1 MQAHNIA
8 AIGFQLLEGFMQYVW
23 IGSQADPTGLP
34 IWIAK
39 LIHDFTTPTPPSN
52 RKMLFQMVTAANV
65 TCKCGQQLAKLDRRL
80 GDGMGTGLGRAEVH
94 LGTHIIYF
102 CFQLLQIIML
112 PRTINKGR
120 AALQNTW
127 EVLF

>member
-34 IWIAK
+34 IRIAK
-39 LIHDFTTPTPPSN
+39 LIHDFTTPTPSN
-52 RKMLFQMVTAANV
+52 RKMLFQMVIAVNV

-80 GDGMGTGLGRAEVH
+80 GDGMGTGLGRAEAH
-94 LGTHIIYF
+94 LGTHI
-102 CFQLLQIIML
+102 
-112 PRTINKGR
+112 
-120 AALQNTW
+120 
-127 EVLF
+127 

>member
-1 MQAHNIA
+1 MQALNIA

-52 RKMLFQMVTAANV
+52 RKMLFQMVT
-65 TCKCGQQLAKLDRRL
+65 G
-80 GDGMGTGLGRAEVH
+80 
-94 LGTHIIYF
+94 
-102 CFQLLQIIML
+102 
-112 PRTINKGR
+112 
-120 AALQNTW
+120 
-127 EVLF
+127 